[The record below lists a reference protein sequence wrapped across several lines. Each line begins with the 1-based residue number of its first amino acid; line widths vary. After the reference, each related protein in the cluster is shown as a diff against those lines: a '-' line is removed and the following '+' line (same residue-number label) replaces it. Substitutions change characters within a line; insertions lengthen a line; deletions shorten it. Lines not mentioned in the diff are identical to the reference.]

1 MELLQFKYFCDA
13 ATTEN
18 FSETAKKFGVPPSA
32 VSHSIRRL
40 ENEIGVK
47 LFVRQ
52 KNTIYLNEKGKVF
65 YAHISSALSEIKKAI
80 KEAQKNTSFESIRI
94 CVNAHRALV
103 TKALAKF
110 QKLYPDIDMQIVNFR
125 NPYEEE
131 FDFII
136 ASDEVNIKSLDKC
149 RIISDELA
157 VAINESNPIAQDK
170 NFNVSMLCDEP
181 FIILQKPSSMYNITH
196 SVCRNFGFEPHI
208 SIQTDDPSYIP
219 EFLRLGLG
227 VCIVAMR
234 SAQQWNYHE
243 SIVFK
248 PIKDCT
254 RNTYVYFSG
263 KKLSPYKE
271 KLLDMLIS
279 EFK

>member
-13 ATTEN
+13 AVTEN
-18 FSETAKKFGVPPSA
+18 FSVTAKKYGVPPSA

-47 LFVRQ
+47 LFTRQ
-52 KNTIYLNEKGKVF
+52 KNTVYLNEKGKIF
-65 YAHISSALSEIKKAI
+65 YTRISSALAEIKNAT
-80 KEAQKNTSFESIRI
+80 KEVQKNTSYESIRL

-125 NPYEEE
+125 NPHEEE

-136 ASDEVNIKSLDKC
+136 ASDEVNIESLDKYK
-149 RIISDELA
+149 IISDELA
-157 VAINESNPIAQDK
+157 VAINESNPIANDK
-170 NFNVSMLCDEP
+170 NFSVAMLRDEP
-181 FIILQKPSSMYNITH
+181 FIILQKPSSMHDITH
-196 SVCRNFGFEPHI
+196 SVCKSFGFEPHI
-208 SIQTDDPSYIP
+208 SIQTDDPSYIS

-243 SIVFK
+243 SVLLKKI
-248 PIKDCT
+248 DGCT

-263 KKLSPYKE
+263 KKMSPYKE
-271 KLLDMLIS
+271 KLLDMLIA